1 MKKLSLTMLS
11 FLFAFCSWAT
21 EIPMSVTPPGHQGD
35 ITPHHAP
42 ALLPSAD
49 YDDGVLTIYS
59 PYAIEDMTII
69 IKDADGVV
77 FYSTMVDVSST
88 AIIALPSGILGSMA
102 TLEIIYGDHH
112 LYGEF

>member
-1 MKKLSLTMLS
+1 
-11 FLFAFCSWAT
+11 
-21 EIPMSVTPPGHQGD
+21 
-35 ITPHHAP
+35 
-42 ALLPSAD
+42 
-49 YDDGVLTIYS
+49 
-59 PYAIEDMTII
+59 MTII

-77 FYSTMVDVSST
+77 LYSTMVDVSST

>member
-21 EIPMSVTPPGHQGD
+21 EIPLSDGPEHWEIGKPQ
-35 ITPHHAP
+35 HAP

-77 FYSTMVDVSST
+77 LYSTMVDVSST